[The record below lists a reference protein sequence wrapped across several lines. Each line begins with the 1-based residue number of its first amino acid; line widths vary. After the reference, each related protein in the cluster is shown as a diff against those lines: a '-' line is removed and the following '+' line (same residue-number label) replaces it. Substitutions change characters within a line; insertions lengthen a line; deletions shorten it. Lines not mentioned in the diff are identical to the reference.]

1 MTLSAGPVA
10 EVSDDRE
17 LDAPGLGNLI
27 KEYMPRRWWIGLIV
41 FALLFLVNV
50 PFTIAAFRIEAKRNP
65 WIAAAMIPNAA
76 WLIGIIV
83 CGGCSLLGLKQR
95 IRLHERGLQMST
107 LFRAAEVRWTEV
119 KGIRLVDAGM
129 FNPTMIFL
137 DLEGKPA
144 LDLPSA
150 VKKNDELADRI
161 IAATA
166 PLIKARVNR
175 ALDRGEI
182 VAFGPFLSVSPNGLQ
197 FQPDAPRGET
207 HKVRWDR
214 IKSVS
219 TGLVQTNPTA
229 GGLAAGASV
238 RKMMHVTSTTG
249 APPWVCAIGNI
260 ANVAVFLDVLE
271 NRFGVKVS

>member
-1 MTLSAGPVA
+1 MTLPAQPVA
-10 EVSDDRE
+10 ELSDDTAR
-17 LDAPGLGNLI
+17 LDAPGLGNLV
-27 KEYMPRRWWIGLIV
+27 KEYLPRKWWIGLIV
-41 FALLFLVNV
+41 FAVLFLVNV
-50 PFTIAAFRIEAKRNP
+50 PLTVAADAAKRKP
-65 WIAAAMIPNAA
+65 LFAAAMIPNAA
-76 WLIGIIV
+76 WLIGIII
-83 CGGCSLLGLKQR
+83 CGGFSLLGLKQR

-129 FNPTMIFL
+129 FNPTMIYL

-161 IAATA
+161 VAATA
-166 PLIKARVNR
+166 PLIKARVNK
-175 ALDRGEI
+175 ALDRDEI
-182 VAFGPFLSVSPNGLQ
+182 VAFGPFMSVSPNGLQ
-197 FQPDAPRGET
+197 FQPNAPRGET
-207 HKVRWDR
+207 HKVRWDH

-229 GGLAAGASV
+229 GGLAAGGSV
-238 RKMMHVTSTTG
+238 RKMMHVASTTG
-249 APPWVCAIGNI
+249 DPPWVCATGNI
-260 ANVAVFLDVLE
+260 ANLAVFLDVLE